1 MHPYSS
7 KAFQWYQK
15 NDNGHYGLKDINV
28 TINKC
33 IYLFYKFKNYSFK
46 KKLKNNLSLIDKQ
59 CDMCGW
65 NICVVILNEF

>member
-28 TINKC
+28 TINIF
-33 IYLFYKFKNYSFK
+33 IYLFYKCINFYFILFFK
-46 KKLKNNLSLIDKQ
+46 KQPFLNRQ
-59 CDMCGW
+59 
-65 NICVVILNEF
+65 VV